1 MKKFRLS
8 IIAIAILLF
17 AGIALAGVP
26 GWFNSSEYLK
36 SNPDVAA
43 DAYYGSH
50 PYEHFLSTGY
60 PEGRTWSGDP
70 KGPAVVVPQPTEP
83 DPEPSDPTEPD
94 PEPTDPTVPGTNS
107 PDKHTVW
114 VDKFSGREGTTSFSS
129 SGDNPQFQRYGAVVR
144 GDRPGS
150 AERYVYTTRHKN
162 DGVGHV
168 EYHPELTGRY
178 EIRWY
183 YRKTENRSKK
193 AADVRLVTTAGQ
205 TDLKAVSQYAATSD
219 FTSATIG
226 TVDLTES
233 DYITVVPGDRKSISF
248 GKMVFTKR

>member
-1 MKKFRLS
+1 MKKIRLS
-8 IIAIAILLF
+8 IAIAILMF

-26 GWFNSSEYLK
+26 SWFNSAEYLK

-60 PEGRTWSGDP
+60 PEGRTWKGDP
-70 KGPAVVVPQPTEP
+70 KPPAVVAPQPSDP
-83 DPEPSDPTEPD
+83 DPEPSDPD
-94 PEPTDPTVPGTNS
+94 VPGTNS
-107 PDKHTVW
+107 PETHTVW
-114 VDKFSGREGTTSFSS
+114 VDKFSGYEHSTQFST
-129 SGDNPQFQRYGAVVR
+129 SGDNHQFQRFGAVEY
-144 GDRPGS
+144 GYWPGS
-150 AERYVYTTRHKN
+150 DRRYVYNTKYVA

-178 EIRWY
+178 EIKWF

-193 AADVRLVTTAGQ
+193 AADVRLVTAEGTQ
-205 TDLKAVSQYAATSD
+205 DLKAVSQYAAESDYTSII
-219 FTSATIG
+219 IG

-233 DYITVVPGDRKSISF
+233 DYISCVPGDRKSISF
-248 GKMVFTKR
+248 GKMVFTRK